1 MANNKLVQVGTR
13 SFNPILVLGSL
24 GGLSLLGYLV
34 INFLILQ
41 SPPYRIRPR
50 SKLFDGLPLWSA
62 LTHWPVP
69 VPQTNPA
76 GLVLL
81 LSATFLAFG
90 CYLGALWF
98 VRRIPPDRRVLT
110 VLLGCT
116 GAFWLTSLLALPSFD
131 DDLFM
136 YISYARVFTAHHANP
151 YLVPVWT
158 YLFDPVLPFDDL
170 IWRSSTLPYGPT

>member
-1 MANNKLVQVGTR
+1 MPSPTLARR
-13 SFNPILVLGSL
+13 SLPSLSPALALGVL

-98 VRRIPPDRRVLT
+98 VRRIPPDRRVL
-110 VLLGCT
+110 
-116 GAFWLTSLLALPSFD
+116 
-131 DDLFM
+131 
-136 YISYARVFTAHHANP
+136 
-151 YLVPVWT
+151 
-158 YLFDPVLPFDDL
+158 
-170 IWRSSTLPYGPT
+170 